1 MDNIASEIF
10 ELHEGHED
18 EFGEDGDEM
27 LMDEDHPM
35 WRSERI
41 TLNSVGIDIGSS
53 TSHLIFSRL
62 TLRRQGVALSSRFV
76 VINREIIHES
86 PILLT
91 PYVDKTTIDTNRL
104 ADFIHEAYRQA
115 NLTPEDID
123 TGALI
128 VTGEAAKKKNAE
140 AISALFS
147 AEAGK
152 FVCATAGHNLE
163 AILASYGSGAVHMTY
178 HEGGDFTVMNVDVG
192 GGTSKIAIVQGG
204 KVIDT
209 CAVEVGARLVAM
221 DENGVINRLED
232 TALKIA
238 KMAGIDL
245 RLGDKMTDDDK
256 EKFAKVLCDS
266 LFEVMERG
274 PLSPQVQDL
283 LLTPNLEFKDPIH
296 AVMFSG
302 GVSEFVYGYEK
313 RNLGDLGVQLGKKVR
328 ASANQ
333 LNGGNVPLRPAEV
346 RIRATVIGASQYT
359 VQVSGNTIYLSH
371 PDLLPLRNLQVVT
384 PQFEQRETITV
395 ADIRDA
401 VTRALQRFDAQDTE
415 RTVALAIRWELGPSY
430 PLIRTLAEGLVSA
443 MKDHIDHGQPLVLV
457 FDADIA
463 KLMGNIIERELIPGA
478 GIISIDGID
487 LKDFDFIDIGQE
499 LPDAKAVPV
508 VIKSLIFRHTEHGRG
523 HAHHAH

>member
-152 FVCATAGHNLE
+152 FVCATAG
-163 AILASYGSGAVHMTY
+163 T
-178 HEGGDFTVMNVDVG
+178 
-192 GGTSKIAIVQGG
+192 TSKRSWPP
-204 KVIDT
+204 T
-209 CAVEVGARLVAM
+209 
-221 DENGVINRLED
+221 
-232 TALKIA
+232 
-238 KMAGIDL
+238 
-245 RLGDKMTDDDK
+245 
-256 EKFAKVLCDS
+256 
-266 LFEVMERG
+266 
-274 PLSPQVQDL
+274 
-283 LLTPNLEFKDPIH
+283 
-296 AVMFSG
+296 
-302 GVSEFVYGYEK
+302 
-313 RNLGDLGVQLGKKVR
+313 VR
-328 ASANQ
+328 A
-333 LNGGNVPLRPAEV
+333 
-346 RIRATVIGASQYT
+346 
-359 VQVSGNTIYLSH
+359 LS
-371 PDLLPLRNLQVVT
+371 T
-384 PQFEQRETITV
+384 
-395 ADIRDA
+395 
-401 VTRALQRFDAQDTE
+401 
-415 RTVALAIRWELGPSY
+415 
-430 PLIRTLAEGLVSA
+430 
-443 MKDHIDHGQPLVLV
+443 
-457 FDADIA
+457 
-463 KLMGNIIERELIPGA
+463 
-478 GIISIDGID
+478 
-487 LKDFDFIDIGQE
+487 
-499 LPDAKAVPV
+499 
-508 VIKSLIFRHTEHGRG
+508 
-523 HAHHAH
+523 